1 MLYLDINYS
10 MKAHYTSREARND
23 EEPIP
28 DLTSVAPHHH
38 HSHPIQVYNNF
49 CLSEVLTIF

>member
-10 MKAHYTSREARND
+10 MKAHYTSREAQND

-38 HSHPIQVYNNF
+38 YSYPIQVYKF
-49 CLSEVLTIF
+49 FAFQRY